1 MKKNFLG
8 WSALSLAMAIPVS
21 PWGHAQDDPKE
32 EPKVAKSSTFVFQA
46 AGDDLKDVERKVREA
61 LEKSGVAE
69 EIKDKVLAELA
80 ASAEQIKKQAK
91 EMRIKA
97 EAIKDGF
104 APMSMQLAGEALKDS
119 GEMLTRV
126 MRVVG
131 DQKYRIGVQTSV
143 TSSKDEDAQAG
154 VVVEAVFPESPASEA
169 GIKEGD
175 VLVKINGEELRSVD
189 QLTKTIQVAGK
200 EGKPVAFVVKRG
212 DDSLDIE
219 VKPSEIKET
228 DRIVESLQ
236 MLRSPQSGW
245 VFPDLGVPGQVNVTG
260 QATMSWTQDLKKEL
274 EELRKDVREI
284 KEMLKELKK
293 Q

>member
-21 PWGHAQDDPKE
+21 PMVHAQDEAKE
-32 EPKVAKSSTFVFQA
+32 EPKVTKSSTFVFQA
-46 AGDDLKDVERKVREA
+46 SGDDLKDVEKKVREA
-61 LEKSGVAE
+61 LEKSGVAA
-69 EIKDKVLAELA
+69 EIKEKVLAELA
-80 ASAEQIKKQAK
+80 ANAGQIKGQAK

-97 EAIKDGF
+97 EAIKDK
-104 APMSMQLAGEALKDS
+104 ATAMTIQLAGEALKDN
-119 GEMLTRV
+119 GEMMTRV
-126 MRVVG
+126 MRVMG
-131 DQKYRIGVQTSV
+131 DQKFRIGVQTSV
-143 TSSKDEDAQAG
+143 TSSEDEDIQPG

-175 VLVKINGEELRSVD
+175 VLIKINGEELSSVD

-200 EGKPVAFVVKRG
+200 DGKPIALVVKRG
-212 DDSLDIE
+212 DDSVDIE

-228 DRIVESLQ
+228 DRIVESVNL
-236 MLRSPQSGW
+236 LRSPQSGW
-245 VFPDLGVPGQVNVTG
+245 VFSDMGMPGQVTVTG
-260 QATMSWTQDLKKEL
+260 HANMSSTQDLKKEL

-293 Q
+293 